1 MGWITDICGRASRGQ
16 TWTATVI
23 MLGHQGI
30 TELQKYRL
38 LIGVDRTSLQI
49 EHIYSKFGISLY
61 IHAHTWSQSPF
72 IIWGRS

>member
-23 MLGHQGI
+23 MLGHLGI

-38 LIGVDRTSLQI
+38 LIGVDRTSLRI
-49 EHIYSKFGISLY
+49 EHTILY
-61 IHAHTWSQSPF
+61 HVVVVQHNTWGSRRKKI
-72 IIWGRS
+72 IIWKVS